1 MIDQTIF
8 KDVNEIH
15 ARLLD
20 HRPVLQGH
28 INHFVQEF
36 EDKRQN
42 REPER
47 LEKVLDNVKE
57 MNEKLIPESLKAMQV
72 FLPDVSAKVKVAT
85 EMCRKIED
93 GEILEN
99 KQLLQNRASRKER
112 WDEFLKKQYHNC
124 DNKQLLQNR
133 ASRKERW
140 DEFLKKQYHNCD
152 EIDTDFNQQVERLKT
167 HYEDLE
173 DKLGYS
179 TMASA

>member
-47 LEKVLDNVKE
+47 LQKVLDNVKE
-57 MNEKLIPESLKAMQV
+57 MNEKLIPESQKAMQV

-93 GEILEN
+93 GELLE
-99 KQLLQNRASRKER
+99 
-112 WDEFLKKQYHNC
+112 
-124 DNKQLLQNR
+124 NKQLLQNR